1 LQHSSIER
9 PPRSREILII
19 VIATAIALLLG
30 YWYAI
35 EHEHDDV
42 KQPIYLT
49 FAVASVGLVLMVVVG
64 TIFLVLAVARHYQVN
79 ALRPLV
85 ADRAKPL
92 RRKSGCRKCA
102 REPR

>member
-1 LQHSSIER
+1 MRRSSIGR
-9 PPRSREILII
+9 PARSREILII
-19 VIATAIALLLG
+19 VIATTIAFLLG

-64 TIFLVLAVARHYQVN
+64 TIFLVLPVARHYQVN
-79 ALRPLV
+79 ALTPLI
-85 ADRAKPL
+85 ADRAKP
-92 RRKSGCRKCA
+92 
-102 REPR
+102 